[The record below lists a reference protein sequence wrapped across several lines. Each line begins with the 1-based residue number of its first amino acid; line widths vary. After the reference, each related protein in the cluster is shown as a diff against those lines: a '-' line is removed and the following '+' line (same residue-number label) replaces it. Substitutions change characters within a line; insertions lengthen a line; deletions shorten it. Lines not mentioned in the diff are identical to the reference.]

1 MPNNKK
7 CFCHFFDPNHNIC
20 VECQH
25 CATSSGY
32 FPDAIVSLPQ
42 CFQKMYQHAPY
53 FLTREAL
60 SELAGGAIS
69 PKTLAN
75 RDALGIGPKKR
86 QLFNRKVVYPREEG
100 ILWLSKF
107 YKNLGDDG
115 QP

>member
-1 MPNNKK
+1 MPSKKK
-7 CFCHFFDPNHNIC
+7 CACHFFDPKHHIC

-32 FPDAIVSLPQ
+32 IPDAIAALPQ
-42 CFQKMYQHAPY
+42 CFHKMYHRAPY

-75 RDALGIGPKKR
+75 RDALGIGPKKSSI
-86 QLFNRKVVYPREEG
+86 FNRKVVYPREEG
-100 ILWLSKF
+100 IFWLAKF
-107 YKNLGDDG
+107 YKEQGG
-115 QP
+115 EHE